1 METKDFDFNLPEALI
16 AQHPIEKRDH
26 SRMLVVNKNNGDI
39 HHRHFYDIVDFLTEN
54 DVLVINETKVIP
66 ARLIGSKIDTK
77 AVIELLLLK
86 EIEPNV
92 WETLVKPAKRIKIGS
107 KVIFGDTLVAECIL
121 KKEDGTHHF
130 RMSYEGVFLEVLEH
144 LGTMPLPPYIHER
157 LEEQS
162 RYQTVYAKNAG
173 SAAAPTAGLH
183 FTKELMERLDRKG
196 VDIVP
201 ITLHVGLG
209 TFKPVSVEK
218 ISEHKMHE
226 ETYMITDENAEK
238 LNKAIK
244 DGKNIVAVGT
254 TSLRAL
260 ESNYNNGFKS
270 GIFNTSIFIYP
281 GYKFKAVNEL
291 ITNFHLPKSTLVMLV
306 SAFSS
311 TKIIKKAYNEAILH
325 RYRFFSFGDAMYLT
339 RKLDIK

>member
-209 TFKPVSVEK
+209 TFKPVSVEN

>member
-1 METKDFDFNLPEALI
+1 METKDFDFYLPEELI

-209 TFKPVSVEK
+209 TFKPVSVEN

-325 RYRFFSFGDAMYLT
+325 KYRFFSFGDAMYLT

>member
-130 RMSYEGVFLEVLEH
+130 RMSYEGLFLEVLEH

>member
-226 ETYMITDENAEK
+226 ETYMITDENVEK

>member
-1 METKDFDFNLPEALI
+1 METKDFDFNLPEELI

-209 TFKPVSVEK
+209 TFKPVSVEN

>member
-130 RMSYEGVFLEVLEH
+130 RMSYEGLFLEVLEH

-209 TFKPVSVEK
+209 TFKPVSVENVA
-218 ISEHKMHE
+218 EHKMHE

-281 GYKFKAVNEL
+281 GYKFKVVNEL

>member
-1 METKDFDFNLPEALI
+1 
-16 AQHPIEKRDH
+16 
-26 SRMLVVNKNNGDI
+26 MLVVNKNNGDI

-325 RYRFFSFGDAMYLT
+325 NYRFFSFGDAMYLT

>member
-1 METKDFDFNLPEALI
+1 METKDFDFNLPEELI

-130 RMSYEGVFLEVLEH
+130 RMSYEGLFLEVLEH

-209 TFKPVSVEK
+209 TFKPVSVEN

>member
-77 AVIELLLLK
+77 AVVELLLLK

-121 KKEDGTHHF
+121 KKEDGIHHF
-130 RMSYEGVFLEVLEH
+130 RMSYEGLFLEVLEH

-209 TFKPVSVEK
+209 TFKPVSVENVA
-218 ISEHKMHE
+218 EHKMHE

-325 RYRFFSFGDAMYLT
+325 KYRFFSFGDAMYLT